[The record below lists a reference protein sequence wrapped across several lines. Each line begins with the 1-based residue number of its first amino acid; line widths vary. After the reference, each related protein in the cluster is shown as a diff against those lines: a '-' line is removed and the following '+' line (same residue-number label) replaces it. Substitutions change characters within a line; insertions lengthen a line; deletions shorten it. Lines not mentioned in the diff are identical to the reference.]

1 MVKEMSTKYWFPA
14 SGRLMVML
22 MGPGLSGEGNEH

>member
-1 MVKEMSTKYWFPA
+1 MKEKSTKYWFPA
-14 SGRLMVML
+14 SGRLTVML

>member
-1 MVKEMSTKYWFPA
+1 MKEMSTKYWFPY

-22 MGPGLSGEGNEH
+22 MGPGLSGEENEH

>member
-1 MVKEMSTKYWFPA
+1 MVKEMSTKYWFPD
-14 SGRLMVML
+14 SDRLMVML